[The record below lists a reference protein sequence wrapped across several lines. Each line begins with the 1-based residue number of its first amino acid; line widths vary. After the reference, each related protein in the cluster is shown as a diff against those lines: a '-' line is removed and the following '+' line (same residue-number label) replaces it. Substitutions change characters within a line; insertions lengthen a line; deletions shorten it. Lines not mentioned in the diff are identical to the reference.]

1 MQRLSMRKTEQT
13 ALSEMYYVSV
23 SGSAPGDKDDNQIL
37 FFDKTL
43 FTRKRAVST
52 ELVHFHPI
60 HSLLRSLHGHRRI
73 YHSRRH
79 LHFYYYLSLIHI

>member
-1 MQRLSMRKTEQT
+1 MLLLLFQPKNIRTFWWYCGVIKAVCKLALDMQRLSMRKTEQT

-23 SGSAPGDKDDNQIL
+23 TGAAPGDKEDNQIL

-52 ELVHFHPI
+52 VSNQVH
-60 HSLLRSLHGHRRI
+60 
-73 YHSRRH
+73 
-79 LHFYYYLSLIHI
+79 